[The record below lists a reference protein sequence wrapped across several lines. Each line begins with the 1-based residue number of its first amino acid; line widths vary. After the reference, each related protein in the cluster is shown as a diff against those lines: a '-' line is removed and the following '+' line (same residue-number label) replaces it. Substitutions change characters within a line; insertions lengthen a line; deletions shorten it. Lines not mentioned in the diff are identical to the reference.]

1 MVVLVV
7 VVVVVVIVVDPVL
20 IPRSVLRLA
29 LLAEALMHMGGV
41 DQKSHARVA
50 GLADVGGLGQLES

>member
-1 MVVLVV
+1 MVVLVLLVV
-7 VVVVVVIVVDPVL
+7 VVVIDPVL

-29 LLAEALMHMGGV
+29 LQAEALMHMGDV